1 MTVVR
6 QRVIEIERQGSSKHK
21 PYGCVSMSATRQMKG
36 LREVM
41 KQKRQP
47 NKHFKPY

>member
-21 PYGCVSMSATRQMKG
+21 PYGCISMSATRHERTEGSNEAKTT
-36 LREVM
+36 
-41 KQKRQP
+41 
-47 NKHFKPY
+47 NK